1 VNIKKSRHS
10 AVSFM
15 HFGAKKCWGR
25 LLRTNRLSL
34 LLVLYSKTRN
44 AKNAAGNIQTH
55 IAFLVGQRLQTKK
68 PNRAAIVLFKN
79 HDLISTSDNERAWPI
94 GDQMDDSMTAV
105 PKSAMHKFSRNSPT
119 ARENF
124 ATVLPRLRVF

>member
-1 VNIKKSRHS
+1 
-10 AVSFM
+10 VSFT

-25 LLRTNRLSL
+25 LLPTNRLLL

-55 IAFLVGQRLQTKK
+55 IALLVGQRLQTKK
-68 PNRAAIVLFKN
+68 PNKAAIVQFKN

-94 GDQMDDSMTAV
+94 CDQMDDSMIAV
-105 PKSAMHKFSRNSPT
+105 PKSAMHKFRRNSPT
-119 ARENF
+119 VRENF